1 MRYVRAQNRSVVVTH
16 AQPPRQNRTTE
27 VKKLFDVLPGRF
39 VRAIADAGVADED
52 VVEIVLDFGRKPFAR
67 ARSDGNQRRGL
78 DVPLSDEPVTRQE
91 LDWIVDHCSEF
102 AEDNRSGID
111 GTLHRIS
118 AIRNRAGK
126 IVGITCRVG
135 EAVEGSAE
143 MVKDIVLDG
152 HSVLLL
158 GRPGVGKTTVIREIA
173 RILADEAFRR
183 VVIVDTSNEIGG
195 DGDVSHVGIGR
206 SRRMQVASPSQQ
218 HRVMIEAVENHTP
231 NVIIIDEIGTVDES
245 LAARTISQRGV
256 QLIATAHG
264 NVLENV
270 IKNPS
275 LNDVVGSISSVT
287 LGDEESRRR
296 GVQKSVLERSSPPT
310 FDVVIEM
317 IDRNHWNIH
326 PNVAESVDNILR
338 GKDPP
343 CVMREVRD
351 GRVIE
356 RNADGI
362 SHAREELMA
371 SKSILTNQR
380 RIFDGKGASSG
391 EATREGDG
399 VSDQTLGGGQP
410 DPTSASDRTAT
421 EHDEALAAKLKREK
435 RRQLTARNSGE
446 DALQVYVEGI
456 DKDILA
462 DVRLELAS
470 ETRLKLVTD
479 VAEAQAVL
487 TTRAGLKENGY
498 LREVA
503 KYSRMPLFLVRAGT
517 KSSVIK
523 GINKLLSN
531 DMMPAS
537 HNRLHANDDG
547 TDGGF
552 VPTLLRATG
561 GVLECKTAIDD
572 IVLKKKMPVEL
583 VPNSAET
590 MVRLI
595 AIATEEGLEH
605 EVLGS
610 RLRVMPTEWTA
621 TRVARKNTRRAA
633 KVEFW

>member
-1 MRYVRAQNRSVVVTH
+1 MRPLQPQRRVAAGEASRSPAGNNNRRVEVR
-16 AQPPRQNRTTE
+16 
-27 VKKLFDVLPGRF
+27 KLLSVLPNRL
-39 VRAIADAGVADED
+39 VRGITEAGIAEED
-52 VVEIVLDFGRKPFAR
+52 VVEIVLDFGRRPFAR
-67 ARSDGNQRRGL
+67 ARSGDSPRRGV
-78 DVPLSDEPVTRQE
+78 DVPLSAQAVSREE
-91 LDWIVDHCSEF
+91 LDWIVDHCSDF

-118 AIRNRAGK
+118 AIKNRAGK

-158 GRPGVGKTTVIREIA
+158 GRPGVGKTTAIREIS

-195 DGDVSHVGIGR
+195 DGDVAHVGIGR
-206 SRRMQVASPSQQ
+206 SRRMQVASTSQQ

-264 NVLENV
+264 NVLENI

-296 GVQKSVLERSSPPT
+296 GVQKSVLERSAPPT
-310 FDVVIEM
+310 FDVVVEM
-317 IDRNHWNIH
+317 IDRDHWNIH

-338 GKDPP
+338 GKEPP
-343 CVMREVRD
+343 SIMREITD
-351 GRVIE
+351 GKVVQSSADAIIE
-356 RNADGI
+356 
-362 SHAREELMA
+362 ARGELMA
-371 SKSILTNQR
+371 SKSIMMNQR
-380 RIFDGKGASSG
+380 RLFGGEPRNVSPEVDEASLEALGDG
-391 EATREGDG
+391 TREEEEEEEERREG
-399 VSDQTLGGGQP
+399 S
-410 DPTSASDRTAT
+410 
-421 EHDEALAAKLKREK
+421 ALALKKEK
-435 RRQLTARNSGE
+435 RRQLTAPSPGD
-446 DALQVYVEGI
+446 DALRIFIEGI
-456 DKDILA
+456 DADIM
-462 DVRLELAS
+462 DVVRSEMTS
-470 ETRLKLVTD
+470 ETRLKLVAE
-479 VAEAQAVL
+479 VEEAQAVL
-487 TTRAGLKENGY
+487 TTRAGLKENAY

-517 KSSVIK
+517 KSSVLK

-531 DMMPAS
+531 DMMPAAN
-537 HNRLHANDDG
+537 NRLHANNDG
-547 TDGGF
+547 TVGGS
-552 VPTLLRATG
+552 VSPLLRATG

-572 IVLKKKMPVEL
+572 IVMKKKMPVEL

-590 MVRLI
+590 MMRLI
-595 AIATEEGLEH
+595 AVANENGLEH
-605 EVLGS
+605 EVIGS
-610 RLRVMPTEWTA
+610 RLRVMPNEWTA
-621 TRVARKNTRRAA
+621 TRVVRKNSRRAA
-633 KVEFW
+633 KLEFW

>member
-1 MRYVRAQNRSVVVTH
+1 MLPNRLVRGI
-16 AQPPRQNRTTE
+16 TE
-27 VKKLFDVLPGRF
+27 AG
-39 VRAIADAGVADED
+39 IAEED
-52 VVEIVLDFGRKPFAR
+52 VVEIVLDFGRRPFAR
-67 ARSDGNQRRGL
+67 ARSGDSPRRGV
-78 DVPLSDEPVTRQE
+78 DVPLSAQAVSREE
-91 LDWIVDHCSEF
+91 LDWIVDHCSDF

-118 AIRNRAGK
+118 AIKNRAGK

-158 GRPGVGKTTVIREIA
+158 GRPGVGKTTAIREIS

-195 DGDVSHVGIGR
+195 DGDVAHVGIGR
-206 SRRMQVASPSQQ
+206 SRRMQVASTSQQ

-264 NVLENV
+264 NVLENI

-296 GVQKSVLERSSPPT
+296 GVQKSVLERSAPPT
-310 FDVVIEM
+310 FDVVVEM
-317 IDRNHWNIH
+317 IDRDHWNIH

-338 GKDPP
+338 GKEPP
-343 CVMREVRD
+343 SIMREITD
-351 GRVIE
+351 GKVVQSSADAIIE
-356 RNADGI
+356 
-362 SHAREELMA
+362 ARGELMA
-371 SKSILTNQR
+371 SKSIMMNQR
-380 RIFDGKGASSG
+380 RLFGGEPRNVSPEVNEASLEALGDG
-391 EATREGDG
+391 TREEEEEEEERREG
-399 VSDQTLGGGQP
+399 S
-410 DPTSASDRTAT
+410 
-421 EHDEALAAKLKREK
+421 ALALKKEK
-435 RRQLTARNSGE
+435 RRQLTAPSPGD
-446 DALQVYVEGI
+446 DALRIFIEGI
-456 DKDILA
+456 DADIM
-462 DVRLELAS
+462 DVVRSEMTS
-470 ETRLKLVTD
+470 ETRLKLVAE
-479 VAEAQAVL
+479 VEEAQAVL
-487 TTRAGLKENGY
+487 TTRAGLKENAY

-517 KSSVIK
+517 KSSVLK

-531 DMMPAS
+531 DMMPAAN
-537 HNRLHANDDG
+537 NRLHANNDG
-547 TDGGF
+547 TAGGS
-552 VPTLLRATG
+552 VSPLLRATG

-572 IVLKKKMPVEL
+572 IVMKKKMPVEL

-590 MVRLI
+590 MMRLI
-595 AIATEEGLEH
+595 AVANENGLEH
-605 EVLGS
+605 EVIGS
-610 RLRVMPTEWTA
+610 RLRVMPNEWTA
-621 TRVARKNTRRAA
+621 TRVVRKNSRRAA
-633 KVEFW
+633 KLEFW